1 MALKISNSLLLGDPD
16 SPRACQE
23 ALCCYQSLFHFETVG
38 MIGLQMLSNLLLL
51 VPVFV
56 TGEFLFQF
64 NGLRKLGPTDWDDF
78 FSDFPKRRR
87 GGLFSIQFF
96 LSFLLAM
103 CGIKIF
109 GKNDRQFPKK
119 RGGVIFDPKG
129 LSLFIAHMVLV
140 SPISLLI

>member
-1 MALKISNSLLLGDPD
+1 MAYGSFDPQI
-16 SPRACQE
+16 R
-23 ALCCYQSLFHFETVG
+23 
-38 MIGLQMLSNLLLL
+38 II
-51 VPVFV
+51 
-56 TGEFLFQF
+56 
-64 NGLRKLGPTDWDDF
+64 F
-78 FSDFPKRRR
+78 FRFSKKAG